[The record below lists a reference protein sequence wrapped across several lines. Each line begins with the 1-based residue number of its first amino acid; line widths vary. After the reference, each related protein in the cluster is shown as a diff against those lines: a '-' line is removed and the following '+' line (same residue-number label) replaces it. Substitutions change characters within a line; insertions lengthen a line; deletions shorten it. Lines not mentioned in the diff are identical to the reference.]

1 MEQKSP
7 RGALTSAAREAFGV
21 VGTLAVMIGVAACSS
36 YGASLPPEAGGGEG
50 GEGLGGMSV
59 DPGGGGATA
68 GSSGGFAGAF
78 GASGGFAGSFVR
90 SGGFAGMVESAG
102 GSAGMFGSSGG
113 DVGAGGFVAGGQ
125 GGGAAGSGPAN
136 ACQLTFVFTTVDN
149 HGNYSPNNVSA
160 VWVTNSQSQFVRT
173 LEENGRRRQSHL
185 TQWEA
190 SSRGVT
196 VDAVTG
202 ATNTAPRVHTAS
214 WDCNDKTHGGV
225 PPGTYTVHAEFATGN
240 SGTPPS
246 IAMPFQVGSGPE
258 TLQLPDAKYFTSISL
273 NHQ

>member
-1 MEQKSP
+1 MAGKSP
-7 RGALTSAAREAFGV
+7 RAPFWRAARGLLEVLGP
-21 VGTLAVMIGVAACSS
+21 LSVAATVTACGS
-36 YGASLPPEAGGGEG
+36 YEASLPPEASSAESGG
-50 GEGLGGMSV
+50 GLGGASGM
-59 DPGGGGATA
+59 A
-68 GSSGGFAGAF
+68 GTVV
-78 GASGGFAGSFVR
+78 GASGGFAGSFGSSR
-90 SGGFAGMVESAG
+90 GFAGSLGASGGSTAMIEPAGGPAGTLGAGGDLGAGGFEAGGPSG
-102 GSAGMFGSSGG
+102 GSAG
-113 DVGAGGFVAGGQ
+113 
-125 GGGAAGSGPAN
+125 AAPAN
-136 ACQLTFVFTTVDN
+136 ACGLKFVFTTVDN

-173 LEENGRRRQSHL
+173 LEENGRRRQTHL

-202 ATNTAPRVHTAS
+202 ATNTAPRVHTAP
-214 WDCNDKTHGGV
+214 WDCNDKTHAGV

-246 IAMPFQVGSGPE
+246 IEMPFQVGSGPE
-258 TLQLPDAKYFTSISL
+258 TLQLPNAKYFTDISL